1 MHLSIRSKTVGIV
14 GVLACLS
21 LAQSITQGVFAWK
34 GIITAE
40 QASESNKVSAS
51 MLYAAG
57 KLAVERGST
66 NAAIAATQT
75 SADQRA
81 AVDNARTVMDA
92 ALTQALAVA
101 AEAGLK
107 PDRLNATQADLR
119 DARAK
124 ANAAMEG
131 SGPREAGVWFASATT
146 AVETLLDQARQG
158 VSGVALSDE
167 GALLEGLAVTTDL
180 AVIAEHLGRQ
190 RGMVAGI
197 IATGKPAG
205 TTQLGAIGHASG
217 AIAISLAGAEAR
229 AARLAPAFRDAVAVA
244 AQATARIDGE
254 LKPVLAASAAGAAY
268 PVDSQGW
275 FKSASMAIDQV
286 IQARQALEQA
296 TSAKAAAL
304 RSARGWGLTGA
315 ILVVLAGLCMVALAI
330 LIVTRQIL
338 RPLAEL
344 GHAIGLFA
352 REDYSAEVPHAAR
365 QDELGAMARSVAVLK
380 QAGQEAARLRAA
392 ETEQRAARDRHT
404 AELER
409 LIGEFDV
416 TASLAIREMSSASTE
431 LEATAAQMSGIS
443 GETLRQSQAATG
455 ATNAASDKIQAVA
468 AAAEELSG
476 SIVEIQRQA
485 SRSSQSAGQ
494 TMQQAQQADHTLA
507 SLATAAQRI
516 GEVVGLISNI
526 AAQTNLLAL
535 NATIEAA
542 RAGEAGKGFAVVAG
556 EVKALATQTARAT
569 DDITGLVGEIQ
580 KVAEQS
586 VAVIRQVSTAI
597 AGQSQIAE
605 EIAHAVEQQSAAT
618 SEIAGSVS
626 DAAGSVVQVDQAMS
640 QVTGAAE
647 EAGEMSRQVSL
658 ASSNLA
664 RNATMLQDEITRF
677 FAAIRAA

>member
-1 MHLSIRSKTVGIV
+1 MS
-14 GVLACLS
+14 
-21 LAQSITQGVFAWK
+21 
-34 GIITAE
+34 TAE
-40 QASESNKVSAS
+40 QASDSNRQAAI
-51 MLYAAG
+51 MLDAAG

-66 NAAIAATQT
+66 NAAIAGAAT
-75 SADQRA
+75 SAEQRA
-81 AVDNARTVMDA
+81 AVDKARQAVDA
-92 ALTQALAVA
+92 ALVNV
-101 AEAGLK
+101 
-107 PDRLNATQADLR
+107 R
-119 DARAK
+119 
-124 ANAAMEG
+124 AAMQQAG
-131 SGPREAGVWFASATT
+131 QKAGPLQSALSSLDSARTKATAAMDGTGAREPGPWFATATG
-146 AVETLLDQARQG
+146 VIENLLAQARQDIAG
-158 VSGVALSDE
+158 IALSDE
-167 GALLEGLAVTTDL
+167 AALAEGLAVTTDL
-180 AVIAEHLGRQ
+180 AVVAEHLGRQ

-197 IATGKPAG
+197 ITTGKPPTPA
-205 TTQLGAIGHASG
+205 QLGAIGHASG
-217 AIAISLAGAEAR
+217 AITISLAGAEAR
-229 AARLAPAFRDAVAVA
+229 ASRLDPAFRDAVSVA
-244 AQATARIDGE
+244 AQATARIDTE
-254 LKPVLAASAAGAAY
+254 LKQVLAAAASGAAY

-275 FKSASMAIDQV
+275 FKSASAAIDTV
-286 IQARQALEQA
+286 IQARQKLEQA
-296 TSAKAAAL
+296 TSAKATAL

-315 ILVVLAGLCMVALAI
+315 SLVVLVGLCMVGLAI

-338 RPLAEL
+338 HPLAEL

-352 REDYSAEVPHAAR
+352 REDYSADVPHATR

-380 QAGQEAARLRAA
+380 QAGQEAARLRAVEA
-392 ETEQRAARDRHT
+392 DQRAARDRHT

-409 LIGEFDV
+409 LIADFDV

-476 SIVEIQRQA
+476 SIGEIQRQA

-494 TMQQAQQADHTLA
+494 TMEQAEQADHTLA
-507 SLATAAQRI
+507 SLASAAQRI

-586 VAVIRQVSTAI
+586 VAAIRQVSAAI
-597 AGQSQIAE
+597 AGQNQIAE

-626 DAAGSVVQVDQAMS
+626 DAAGSVVQVDDAMG

>member
-1 MHLSIRSKTVGIV
+1 
-14 GVLACLS
+14 
-21 LAQSITQGVFAWK
+21 
-34 GIITAE
+34 
-40 QASESNKVSAS
+40 
-51 MLYAAG
+51 MLDAAG

-66 NAAIAATQT
+66 NAAIAGAST
-75 SADQRA
+75 SAEQRA
-81 AVDNARTVMDA
+81 AVDKARKAVDA
-92 ALTQALAVA
+92 ALADAKMTVQL
-101 AEAGLK
+101 AGLK
-107 PDRLNATQADLR
+107 TGELQTALATLEN
-119 DARAK
+119 ARAR
-124 ANAAMEG
+124 ATAAMEG
-131 SGPREAGVWFASATT
+131 TGTREPAIWFSTATT
-146 AVETLLDQARQG
+146 IIDTLLAQAREG
-158 VSGVALSDE
+158 IAGVALSDE
-167 GALLEGLAVTTDL
+167 AALAEGLAATTDL
-180 AVIAEHLGRQ
+180 AVVAEHLGRQ

-197 IATGKPAG
+197 IATAKPPTPA
-205 TTQLGAIGHASG
+205 QLGAIGHASG
-217 AIAISLAGAEAR
+217 AIAISLAGADAR
-229 AARLAPAFRDAVAVA
+229 ASRLAPAFRDAVAVA
-244 AQATARIDGE
+244 AQATARIDAE
-254 LKPVLAASAAGAAY
+254 LKQVLAAAAAGNPY

-275 FKSASMAIDQV
+275 FKSASTAIDTV

-315 ILVVLAGLCMVALAI
+315 CLVVLVGFCMVGLAI
-330 LIVTRQIL
+330 LIVSRQIL

-352 REDYSAEVPHAAR
+352 REDYSADVPHANR
-365 QDELGAMARSVAVLK
+365 QDELGAMARSVTVLK

-392 ETEQRAARDRHT
+392 EAEQRAARDRHT

-409 LIGEFDV
+409 LVADFDV

-476 SIVEIQRQA
+476 SIAEIQRQA

-542 RAGEAGKGFAVVAG
+542 RAGEAGKGFAVVAS

-586 VAVIRQVSTAI
+586 VAAIRQVSTAI

-626 DAAGSVVQVDQAMS
+626 DAAGSVVQVDGAMG

-647 EAGEMSRQVSL
+647 EAGDMSRQVSQ